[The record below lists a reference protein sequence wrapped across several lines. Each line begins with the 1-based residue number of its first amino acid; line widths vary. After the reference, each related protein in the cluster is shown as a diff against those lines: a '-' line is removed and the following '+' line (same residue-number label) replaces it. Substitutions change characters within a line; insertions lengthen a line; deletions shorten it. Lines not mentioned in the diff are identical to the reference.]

1 LIAGA
6 SVTAASALPAQAAA
20 PPTGK
25 QAPSVYRYKVGS
37 FEVTALYDGVWY
49 RPIDDKFVRKADYAD
64 VRREM
69 SNAFMPEEKL
79 ATPFTTVLVNTGK
92 KLILLDTGT
101 GGQIASTAGSFSD
114 NLRAAGID
122 PKTIDQ
128 IMISHFHPDH
138 INGIKT
144 KDNALIFPN
153 AEIMVPE
160 AEWKFWADD
169 ANMRAA
175 PDGLKI
181 VFHNVRRIFTDIA
194 KDVTHYR
201 PGKEVASGIEAV
213 DAAGHTPGHT
223 VFALL
228 GRRVADGAERHDA
241 APGAVRAPSRMAA
254 AIRHRRTA
262 CGRNAQE
269 AARPRRRRPHA
280 GHRLSLPVPGL
291 RSHREDRDRLRARAA
306 VVEYRGLTF
315 RQQRRQKTL
324 ARTRRRLT
332 PTPCAH

>member
-1 LIAGA
+1 MSDFPRRNLIAGA
-6 SVTAASALPAQAAA
+6 SLAAAGTVAPPAEAAA
-20 PPTGK
+20 PPAGR
-25 QAPSVYRYKVGS
+25 QAPSIYRYRVGS

-49 RPIDDKFVRKADYAD
+49 RPIDEKFVRHADYAE

-69 SNAFMPEEKL
+69 SEAFMPEEKL

-114 NLRAAGID
+114 NLKAAGID

-128 IMISHFHPDH
+128 IVISHFHPDH

-144 KDNALIFPN
+144 KENSLIFPN

-160 AEWKFWADD
+160 AEWAFWNDD

-175 PDGLKI
+175 PEGLKI

-201 PGKEVASGIEAV
+201 PGKEVASGIETV
-213 DAAGHTPGHT
+213 EAAGHTPGHT
-223 VFALL
+223 VLALQSGQEALMVLSDTTQHPALFARHPDWQPQFDIDGALAVASRKKLPDRAAADRMLVTGYHFPFPACGHIVKTATGYEHVPLL
-228 GRRVADGAERHDA
+228 GNISV
-241 APGAVRAPSRMAA
+241 
-254 AIRHRRTA
+254 
-262 CGRNAQE
+262 
-269 AARPRRRRPHA
+269 
-280 GHRLSLPVPGL
+280 
-291 RSHREDRDRLRARAA
+291 
-306 VVEYRGLTF
+306 
-315 RQQRRQKTL
+315 
-324 ARTRRRLT
+324 
-332 PTPCAH
+332 

>member
-1 LIAGA
+1 MNDFTRRNLIAGA
-6 SVTAASALPAQAAA
+6 SVAAASALPAQATA
-20 PPTGK
+20 PAIGR

-49 RPIDDKFVRKADYAD
+49 RPIDEKFVRHADYAD

-69 SNAFMPEEKL
+69 SDAFMPEEKL

-101 GGQIASTAGSFSD
+101 GGQIASTAGSFSE
-114 NLRAAGID
+114 NLHAAGID

-128 IMISHFHPDH
+128 IVISHFHPDH

-160 AEWKFWADD
+160 AEWAFWNDD

-181 VFHNVRRIFTDIA
+181 AFHNVRRIFADIA

-201 PGKEVASGIEAV
+201 PGKEVASGIG
-213 DAAGHTPGHT
+213 DR
-223 VFALL
+223 
-228 GRRVADGAERHDA
+228 GRRRPHARSHRVRAAIRQRLADGVERHDA
-241 APGAVRAPSRMAA
+241 APGAVRAPSRLATA
-254 AIRHRRTA
+254 VRHRRRA
-262 CGRNAQE
+262 CGRDAPQ
-269 AARPRRRRPHA
+269 AARPRRGRPHA
-280 GHRLSLPVPGL
+280 GDRLSLPVPGL
-291 RSHREDRDRLRARAA
+291 RPHRQDRDRLRARAGS
-306 VVEYRGLTF
+306 VEYRALTYIF
-315 RQQRRQKTL
+315 DSL
-324 ARTRRRLT
+324 ATST
-332 PTPCAH
+332 ACA